1 MATKTTM
8 AGIKTD
14 LESYIGKKISLKA
27 NRGRKKTMERTG
39 ILEQIYPSH
48 FLVLINEENFNRRL
62 SFSYADILTETVE
75 LTLYSKDDKEIRF
88 SVS

>member
-1 MATKTTM
+1 MANKTTL
-8 AGIKTD
+8 ATIKHD
-14 LESYIGKKISLKA
+14 LEGYLGKKISLRA

-39 ILEQIYPSH
+39 VLEQIYPSH
-48 FLVLINEENFNRRL
+48 FLVLVSEENYQRRL

-75 LTLYSKDDKEIRF
+75 LTVYSNDDKKIPF